1 MTSRSLW
8 MEIEV
13 APDAKPLFTNERCDV
28 VVVGSG
34 IAGLST
40 AYELAKRNLSVIVI
54 DRARICSGMTSR
66 TTAHL
71 APLCDD
77 LMSEMTKLRGEE
89 LAKAFYQSQA
99 AAVDRIE
106 QIQKTEGIDCDF
118 RRLDGYLFQGRRQ
131 PADVIDQE
139 LDAVRAVGAP
149 VDRLVGVPLSGCSD
163 RQVLRYPDQATFH
176 PLKYL
181 AGVAAACAKAGVKF
195 FSETAVQGVVE
206 ESGGVTV
213 KTSRATIT
221 ADKAVIAT
229 NSPIV
234 DRFALHTKMAPY
246 RTYAMAFAIKAGAL
260 PDALYWD
267 TEDPYHYVRIQPGAR
282 GKDFVIVGG
291 EDHKSGEAD
300 DGEKR
305 FGKLEDWARE
315 LIPALENI
323 THRWS
328 GQVLDTIDYAG
339 FIGRNPGSE
348 RIYVATG
355 DSGQGMTHG
364 VAGAIINAD
373 LITLGKSEWAHVYAP
388 DRKPISAIG
397 NYLRENA
404 TALKNLAEYITPGEI
419 ASLDE
424 LKPGQGAILRQGLGK
439 LAAYRNQSGE
449 VQLHSASCTHIGCQ
463 LHFNSFEHTW
473 DCPCHGS
480 IFDVDGQPL
489 NAPAVSPLQPAETTK
504 DASEQKRTLERL

>member
-1 MTSRSLW
+1 
-8 MEIEV
+8 MEIDV
-13 APDAKPLFTNERCDV
+13 APGAKPLFANERCDV

-40 AYELAKRNLSVIVI
+40 AYELTQRNLSVIVI

-77 LMSEMTKLRGEE
+77 LMSEMTKLRGQE

-106 QIQKTEGIDCDF
+106 HIQKSKGIDCDF
-118 RRLDGYLFQGRRQ
+118 RRLDGYLFQGFRQ

-149 VDRLVGVPLSGCSD
+149 VDRLVGVPLAGCAD

-181 AGVAAACAKAGVKF
+181 AGVAAACARAGVRF
-195 FSETAVQGVVE
+195 FSETAVLEVVE
-206 ESGGVTV
+206 ENGGVTV

-221 ADKAVIAT
+221 ASKAVIAT

-246 RTYAMAFAIKAGAL
+246 RSYAMAFAIKAGAL

-267 TEDPYHYVRIQPGAR
+267 TEDPYHYVRIQPGVR
-282 GKDFVIVGG
+282 SKDYVIVGG
-291 EDHKSGEAD
+291 EDHKTGEAD
-300 DGEKR
+300 DAEKR
-305 FGKLEDWARE
+305 FGRLEDWARE

-339 FIGRNPGSE
+339 FIGRNPGSKH
-348 RIYVATG
+348 IYVATG
-355 DSGQGMTHG
+355 DSGQGLTHG

-373 LITLGKSEWAHVYAP
+373 LIALGKSEWAHVYAP
-388 DRKPISAIG
+388 DRKPVSAIG
-397 NYLRENA
+397 NFLRENA
-404 TALKNLAEYITPGEI
+404 TALKNLAEYLTPGEI

-424 LKPGQGAILRQGLGK
+424 LKPGQGAILRQGLSK
-439 LAAYRNQSGE
+439 LAAYRNDRGE
-449 VQLHSASCTHIGCQ
+449 LQLHSASCTHIGCQ

-480 IFDVDGQPL
+480 IFDIDGQPL
-489 NAPAVSPLQPAETTK
+489 NAPAVSPLRPADKPK
-504 DASEQKRTLERL
+504 DSSEQNRTLEHS